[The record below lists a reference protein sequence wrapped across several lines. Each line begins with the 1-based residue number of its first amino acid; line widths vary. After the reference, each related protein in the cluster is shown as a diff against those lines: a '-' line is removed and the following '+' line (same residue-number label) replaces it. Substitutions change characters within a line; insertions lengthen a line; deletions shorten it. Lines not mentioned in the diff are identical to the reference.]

1 MNKRIKK
8 KKQKQ
13 HYIRVTKRIKDR
25 WIKLGVKE
33 WTVTGDREKLK
44 FMFYVITN
52 EYIEKYVK

>member
-44 FMFYVITN
+44 FMFYVIAN
-52 EYIEKYVK
+52 EYIGKYVK